1 MIVPLTPLMFLRR
14 ALKLYPSK
22 LGVVCGSARFSYAEF
37 DQRVRRLSHMLC
49 RLGIQKGDVVAFLG
63 PNCHRLLEAY
73 YGVVQTGAILLPLNI
88 RLAGHDFVYIL
99 NHSGARVLFLER
111 EFVPTID
118 SVRNQLSHE
127 PTFIL
132 LDERTQFSW
141 TDAKSYDE
149 HLEATPSIPFS
160 QEISDENAVA
170 ELFYTSGTTD
180 RPKGVMLTHR
190 NLYLHALNI
199 MWALQN
205 DDREVQLHTIP
216 LFHANGWGATHTIT
230 AVGGTHVMLRK
241 FDPKLLLKLV
251 QQEKVTTFNLV
262 PTMATLLLRE
272 TTVENYDLRSLR
284 LIHMGGSSVPKEMV
298 KALQERF
305 RCEVSC
311 GYGLTETSP
320 VLTIALMKSH
330 LQDQGDAFY
339 RRAAATGLELPGS
352 EVRVV
357 DENGSDVSADSQTVG
372 EIIARSN
379 VVMKG
384 YWRQPEETKQVIQDG
399 WLHTGDLA
407 ILDDEGYVVIVDRKR
422 DVIIRGGENISSIEV
437 EKALYSHA
445 AVLECAVIAVPD
457 ETWGETPQAFVVLRE
472 GISCGPEELR
482 AHCRKELA
490 AYKVP
495 ASFEI
500 VAALPKGG
508 TGKIQKRLL
517 RQQYWAEQDKQV
529 H

>member
-1 MIVPLTPLMFLRR
+1 MIVPLTPLMFLQR
-14 ALKLYPSK
+14 AAKLYPNK
-22 LGVVCGSARFSYAEF
+22 LGVVCGSERFSHSEF
-37 DQRVRRLSHMLC
+37 DQRVHRLSHALH

-73 YGVVQTGAILLPLNI
+73 YGVVQSGAILLPLNL
-88 RLAGHDFVYIL
+88 RLAAHDFAYIL
-99 NHSGARVLFLER
+99 NHSGARVLFLEK
-111 EFVPTID
+111 EFLPIID
-118 SVRNQLSHE
+118 SVRNQMPQELI
-127 PTFIL
+127 FIL
-132 LDERTQFSW
+132 LDESPHLNW
-141 TDAKSYDE
+141 MDSKSYDE
-149 HLEATPSIPFS
+149 HLETAPATPFPR
-160 QEISDENAVA
+160 EISDENEVA
-170 ELFYTSGTTD
+170 ELFYTSGTTA

-190 NLYLHALNI
+190 NLYLHAMNI

-205 DDREVQLHTIP
+205 NDREVQLHTIP

-241 FDPKLLLKLV
+241 FDPKALLQLV

-298 KALQERF
+298 RDLRERF

-320 VLTIALMKSH
+320 VLTIALLKSH
-330 LQDQGDAFY
+330 LQDQGDTFY

-357 DENGSDVSADSQTVG
+357 DENGSDVSADGQTVG
-372 EIIARSN
+372 EIITRSN

-384 YWRQPEETKQVIQDG
+384 YWRQPAETQQVIRDG

-407 ILDDEGYVVIVDRKR
+407 TLDPEGYVVIVDRKK

-437 EKALYSHA
+437 EKALYTHA
-445 AVLECAVIAVPD
+445 AVMECAVIAVPD
-457 ETWGETPQAFVVLRE
+457 ETWGETPKAFVVLRD
-472 GISCGPEELR
+472 GALCTPEQLLQ
-482 AHCRKELA
+482 HCSKELA
-490 AYKVP
+490 AFKVP

-500 VAALPKGG
+500 VTALPKGG
-508 TGKIQKRLL
+508 TGKIQKKRL
-517 RQQYWAEQDKQV
+517 REPYWAKQDKQV